1 MEYLKILEDESNENW
16 LVADGY
22 LFLFDGEDLTGEHFT
37 SKTDSDSS
45 YTKSIGRLAIDGEH
59 ELKFTADYP
68 GEEALGYVDAST
80 IRDDKFGRLAKHL
93 FDRRNEYVQ
102 YVFEP
107 MIRAKLMATSTQAI
121 ADDIV
126 KNADGE
132 IVKWPLRKQ
141 ALTVT
146 PAEKRLLSDH
156 QLSVIDDISKNYPQ
170 LKSLLV
176 KGDEEIT
183 TEYDTADLNDGDE
196 NKMADKDKNIV
207 DSGEE
212 IKAVNGRLDQ
222 IEQGLEKI
230 TTALEK
236 IPAKT
241 THVVIEEDEIDK
253 AVKAYPYKLG
263 LQMQAVRAMTLN
275 QELSQMQKAILGQ
288 NESVP
293 TDGGFLVG
301 SEQDGEL
308 MKKVH
313 DTSVFASRINIRTI
327 TQGSNSVDMRGIK
340 ENSRATGS
348 RFGGVQGYR
357 VAEGQTITASQMK
370 FYDFTVKPSE
380 YAAVVYATNQVLRDT
395 ALLEQEINDNVPMEL
410 NFMLD
415 DDILNGSAAGY
426 PSGIL
431 NDNSLVTVAKESGQ
445 VAATIVKANILKMW
459 SRLWSRSKSNAVWF
473 VNQDCAPQLH
483 DLEIGSGGS
492 LMYRLP
498 GSQGNES
505 PFGTLLGR
513 PVIETEFNATL
524 GTVGDIVLADM
535 SQYRLA
541 TIGNG
546 VETASSIHVQFL
558 TNQTAF
564 RFTVPYDGQSSWETA
579 LTPYKGSNTVS
590 PFVALATRS

>member
-1 MEYLKILEDESNENW
+1 
-16 LVADGY
+16 
-22 LFLFDGEDLTGEHFT
+22 
-37 SKTDSDSS
+37 
-45 YTKSIGRLAIDGEH
+45 
-59 ELKFTADYP
+59 
-68 GEEALGYVDAST
+68 
-80 IRDDKFGRLAKHL
+80 
-93 FDRRNEYVQ
+93 
-102 YVFEP
+102 
-107 MIRAKLMATSTQAI
+107 
-121 ADDIV
+121 
-126 KNADGE
+126 
-132 IVKWPLRKQ
+132 
-141 ALTVT
+141 
-146 PAEKRLLSDH
+146 
-156 QLSVIDDISKNYPQ
+156 
-170 LKSLLV
+170 
-176 KGDEEIT
+176 
-183 TEYDTADLNDGDE
+183 
-196 NKMADKDKNIV
+196 
-207 DSGEE
+207 
-212 IKAVNGRLDQ
+212 
-222 IEQGLEKI
+222 
-230 TTALEK
+230 
-236 IPAKT
+236 
-241 THVVIEEDEIDK
+241 
-253 AVKAYPYKLG
+253 
-263 LQMQAVRAMTLN
+263 
-275 QELSQMQKAILGQ
+275 
-288 NESVP
+288 
-293 TDGGFLVG
+293 
-301 SEQDGEL
+301 
-308 MKKVH
+308 
-313 DTSVFASRINIRTI
+313 
-327 TQGSNSVDMRGIK
+327 
-340 ENSRATGS
+340 
-348 RFGGVQGYR
+348 
-357 VAEGQTITASQMK
+357 MK

-380 YAAVVYATNQVLRDT
+380 YAVVVYATNQVLRDT

-483 DLEIGSGGS
+483 NLEIGSGGS

-541 TIGNG
+541 TIGSG